1 MLYYFR
7 FFLFMIVGISLWK
20 ELFSSFNESI
30 VDIIVFSICATF
42 FKWLIEVTWERK
54 PGNTD

>member
-1 MLYYFR
+1 
-7 FFLFMIVGISLWK
+7 MIVGLSLWK
-20 ELFSSFNESI
+20 VLFSSFNESI

-54 PGNTD
+54 PGNTE